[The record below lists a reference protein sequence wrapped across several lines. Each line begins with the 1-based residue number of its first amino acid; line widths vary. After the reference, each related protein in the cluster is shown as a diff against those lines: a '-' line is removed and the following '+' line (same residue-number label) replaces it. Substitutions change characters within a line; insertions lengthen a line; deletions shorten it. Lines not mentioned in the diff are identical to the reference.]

1 MGTCHPIN
9 GHVLHAQNVVPEEDS
24 SLGEIAADAGEE
36 ARVGV
41 DPVDGVCKHPASV
54 LPASTHTYV
63 YMYTAEAY
71 ATNATVSC
79 VMVMKNQD

>member
-1 MGTCHPIN
+1 M
-9 GHVLHAQNVVPEEDS
+9 
-24 SLGEIAADAGEE
+24 GEIAADAGEE

-41 DPVDGVCKHPASV
+41 DPVDGVCKHPPPV
-54 LPASTHTYV
+54 LPVSTHTYS

-79 VMVMKNQD
+79 AIVMKKQD